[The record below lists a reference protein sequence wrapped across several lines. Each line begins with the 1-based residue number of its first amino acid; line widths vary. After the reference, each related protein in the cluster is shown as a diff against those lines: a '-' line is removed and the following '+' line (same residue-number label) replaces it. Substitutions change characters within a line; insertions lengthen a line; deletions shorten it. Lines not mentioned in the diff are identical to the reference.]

1 MAENIG
7 RYNVILNYE
16 VEKETL
22 KQGSD
27 SVKREVSGMQ
37 ASFLKARNAF
47 AGIVAVGGLQQLGS
61 AIFEVTKKYQQYE
74 TILRVALGSQK
85 ESQKSMKLIQDTA
98 KSTIFS
104 VDELTS
110 SYIKFVNRG
119 IKPTQAEIIK
129 IADLAASQGKSF
141 DQLTEAI
148 LDAQTGEFERLKEFG
163 IKASSEGN
171 KVSLSFRGM
180 NQTIEKTPEAI
191 NAAIVSMGALNGIA
205 GSNKEQMSTLSG
217 VISNLGDTFDQLF
230 KAIGERATGALTG
243 FLSTI
248 GSAVSA
254 ITELISPTKSAS
266 DQTRELADQFNFE
279 IETLKNLNPE
289 SKARGE
295 LINSI
300 NEKYGEYLPNLLTEK
315 SSLQDI
321 EKAQRSA
328 NQAFQEKIILLAFEE
343 EYKKRIDLS
352 KKAVQDLA
360 KIELARARDAARPTG
375 PRSPG
380 FGVFAG
386 QDDLSKNQLK
396 QTRDQQAK
404 EARALIISEKNNL
417 DEITSVY
424 ENLANEIGSSLSKAR
439 ERFGSGQETE
449 TNKTTTAVKTTAA
462 KIKTELEKLNEE
474 QKTLQ
479 DKLQNDLLR
488 GAPIDQKS
496 VSRINEIK
504 LRIEDLNLVIERL
517 FNPDG
522 QGVTSGVVQ
531 ELTKIEKIKLRE
543 AAKEIE
549 SVMNA
554 LSQLNKAGVISDKT
568 FDNLNI
574 FEKAFDFKGGLTPEK
589 QKEVTDKMKT
599 ALNESIAKARGEFNT
614 GEGGKKGKKK
624 DKENPF
630 FQDLFGFNDK
640 QFAQFT
646 NALKTAE
653 QATLQT
659 LQNIFAQEQAINE
672 QRIQAQDERVQAALK
687 MAEKGKVEQLR
698 IEEERLSELKKKQ
711 QSFANAQRAI
721 ASFQIATSSA
731 VAVAEGIKAVSSAFA
746 SGPAGI
752 PLGIATSLALVAQ
765 VAGIVASIRGAFSG
779 LQLKD
784 GIEQVKGPGTR
795 RSDSIPSMLSRDERV
810 VDAETNSKIGF
821 GFKNKDL
828 PKAVDFYKQ
837 HKDSAL
843 LFANKPFYPQFQRV
857 AFGQNK
863 SNDKAISK
871 RLENI
876 ENTLKGMSINVNI
889 DSEGLAVE
897 VMKKFEYYETRKRY
911 TS

>member
-141 DQLTEAI
+141 EQLTEAI

-360 KIELARARDAARPTG
+360 KIELARAREAARPAA
-375 PRSPG
+375 PRSG
-380 FGVFAG
+380 FGVYPG

-439 ERFGSGQETE
+439 ERFGSSQETE

-474 QKTLQ
+474 QKMLQ

-517 FNPDG
+517 FNPDD

-574 FEKAFDFKGGLTPEK
+574 FEKAFDFEGGLTPEK
-589 QKEVTDKMKT
+589 QKEVLDKMK
-599 ALNESIAKARGEFNT
+599 AAYNESIAKARGEFNT
-614 GEGGKKGKKK
+614 GEGGTGEKV
-624 DKENPF
+624 PF
-630 FQDLFGFNDK
+630 FQQLFGFDDQ

-659 LQNIFAQEQAINE
+659 LQTIFAQEQALNE

-731 VAVAEGIKAVSSAFA
+731 VAVAEGIKAVSAAFA
-746 SGPAGI
+746 SGGPAAI

-876 ENTLKGMSINVNI
+876 ENTLKGMSVNVNI

-897 VMKKFEYYETRKRY
+897 VMKKF
-911 TS
+911 

>member
-16 VEKETL
+16 IEKEQL
-22 KQGSD
+22 KQGTD
-27 SVKREVSGMQ
+27 AVKKEVSGMQ
-37 ASFLKARNAF
+37 KSFLKARNAF

-119 IKPTQAEIIK
+119 IKPTQGEIIK

-141 DQLTEAI
+141 EQLTEAI

-230 KAIGERATGALTG
+230 KAIGDTGAGVLGRLISG
-243 FLSTI
+243 FSSLV
-248 GSAVSA
+248 GK
-254 ITELISPTKSAS
+254 ITEFISPTVTA
-266 DQTRELADQFNFE
+266 REETMKLQKEFNNE
-279 IETLKNLNPE
+279 IEVLKRLSPE
-289 SKARGE
+289 NEDRKKIIQE
-295 LINSI
+295 IND
-300 NEKYGEYLPNLLTEK
+300 KYGEYLPNLLTEK
-315 SSLQDI
+315 SSI
-321 EKAQRSA
+321 EELTKIQKLA
-328 NQAFQEKIILLAFEE
+328 NDEFKRKLLYLAFEE
-343 EYKKRIDLS
+343 ELNEKQKKLKENLKRLAGNETS
-352 KKAVQDLA
+352 KARSQVSN
-360 KIELARARDAARPTG
+360 IELGNIGA
-375 PRSPG
+375 SPG
-380 FGVFAG
+380 
-386 QDDLSKNQLK
+386 QLK
-396 QTRDQQAK
+396 QQEEAYKNLFNAIEEGSK
-404 EARALIISEKNNL
+404 ENIKQTEKEISELEKSYEKVAISLGTTLSELEKKFSKGEQSLSIATKNN
-417 DEITSVY
+417 V
-424 ENLANEIGSSLSKAR
+424 GSA
-439 ERFGSGQETE
+439 
-449 TNKTTTAVKTTAA
+449 AA

-474 QKTLQ
+474 QKQLQ
-479 DKLQNDLLR
+479 DKLQNDLLK
-488 GAPIDQKS
+488 GLPADDKT
-496 VSRINEIK
+496 VNRIKEINLTLEILK
-504 LRIEDLNLVIERL
+504 NKVDRIFDEED
-517 FNPDG
+517 
-522 QGVTSGVVQ
+522 VTGGVVQ

-574 FEKAFDFKGGLTPEK
+574 FEKAFDFEGGLTPEK
-589 QKEVTDKMKT
+589 QKEVTDKMKA
-599 ALNESIAKARGEFNT
+599 ALDESIAKARGEFNT
-614 GEGGKKGKKK
+614 GEGETGAKV
-624 DKENPF
+624 PF
-630 FQDLFGFNDK
+630 FQQLFGFDDQ

-646 NALKTAE
+646 NALKSAE
-653 QATLQT
+653 QATLET
-659 LQNIFAQEQAINE
+659 LKTIFDQEQAINE
-672 QRIQAQDERVQAALK
+672 QRIKAQDERVQAALK
-687 MAEKGKVEQLR
+687 MAEKGKVEQLK

-731 VAVAEGIKAVSSAFA
+731 VAVAEGIKAVSAAFA
-746 SGPAGI
+746 SGGPAAI

-795 RSDSIPSMLSRDERV
+795 RSDSIPSMLSKDERV
-810 VDAETNSKIGF
+810 VDAQTNSKIGF

-837 HKDSAL
+837 HKDSPL
-843 LFANKPFYPQFQRV
+843 MFANKPFYPQFQRV

-871 RLENI
+871 RLDSI
-876 ENTLKGMSINVNI
+876 ENTLKGMSVNVNI